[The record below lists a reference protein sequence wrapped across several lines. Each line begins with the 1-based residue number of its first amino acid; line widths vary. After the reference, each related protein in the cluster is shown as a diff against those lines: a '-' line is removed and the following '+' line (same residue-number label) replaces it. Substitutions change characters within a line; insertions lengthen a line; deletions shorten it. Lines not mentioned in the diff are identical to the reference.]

1 MDYAEVCLSGAQTRG
16 CGKKQRLVWTG
27 AGQQQPHAPGVV
39 QHHGADLEEFPQDRA
54 NIGAGQ
60 FAVGQGNSA
69 DRIQQHIGQSGE
81 QHPVLIG
88 PPFVATGT
96 VGEQVQLKQR

>member
-1 MDYAEVCLSGAQTRG
+1 MDYAEVCLSGAQARG
-16 CGKKQRLVWTG
+16 CGKEQRLVWTG
-27 AGQQQPHAPGVV
+27 AGQQQPHTPGVA
-39 QHHGADLEEFPQDRA
+39 QHHGADLEEFQPDRA

-60 FAVGQGNSA
+60 FTVGQGNSE
-69 DRIQQHIGQSGE
+69 DRIQQHIGQRGE

-88 PPFVATGT
+88 PPFVATGA